1 MTLLAIRWF
10 VGPFDNDDERVEED
24 IMIGLVI
31 VGTILEFRRRQV
43 IR

>member
-10 VGPFDNDDERVEED
+10 GALDDDERIEED
-24 IMIGLVI
+24 IMIGLVSA
-31 VGTILEFRRRQV
+31 GALEFRRPEV